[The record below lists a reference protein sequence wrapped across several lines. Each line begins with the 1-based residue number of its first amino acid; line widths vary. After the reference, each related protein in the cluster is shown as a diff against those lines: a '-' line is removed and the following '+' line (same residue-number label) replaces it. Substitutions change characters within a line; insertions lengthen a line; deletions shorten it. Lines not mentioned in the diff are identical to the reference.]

1 MCLGHFLW
9 SQHKLLVQCNRKN
22 LHMDA
27 VRTCTEHLSIV
38 CSMFK
43 IKHSVQCTNLIL
55 MSYCVAANDGDD
67 GDVNFQRR
75 LKQKINK

>member
-1 MCLGHFLW
+1 ML
-9 SQHKLLVQCNRKN
+9 
-22 LHMDA
+22 

-38 CSMFK
+38 LFHVLK
-43 IKHSVQCTNLIL
+43 GKKLKLLVQCTNLIL